1 MTDEPR
7 PSLDPFPS
15 LDPSGGALPE
25 GFLGGDAPEQPYECA
40 SCGLGLGDDTEQA
53 CPACGAD
60 LTAPGA
66 LVRPEG

>member
-15 LDPSGGALPE
+15 LDPAGGAVPE
-25 GFLGGDAPEQPYECA
+25 QFLDAPEQPFECA
-40 SCGLGLGDDTEQA
+40 SCGLGLGDDSETA

-60 LTAPGA
+60 LTLPGA
-66 LVRPEG
+66 LVRHAG

>member
-15 LDPSGGALPE
+15 FDPSGGALPD
-25 GFLGGDAPEQPYECA
+25 GFLGDVPEQPFECA
-40 SCGLGLGDDTEQA
+40 SCGLGLGDDSERV

-66 LVRPEG
+66 LVRHPG